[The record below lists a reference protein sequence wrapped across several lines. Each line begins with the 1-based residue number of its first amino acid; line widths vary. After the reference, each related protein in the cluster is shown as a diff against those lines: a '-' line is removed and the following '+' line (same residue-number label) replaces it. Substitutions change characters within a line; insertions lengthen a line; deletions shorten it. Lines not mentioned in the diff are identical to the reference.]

1 MGITLSGSICTFSY
15 KKKQHVIICYTLLK
29 NWCSLW
35 SPKIMKDEF
44 DAVVVSATKS
54 CQTLLLLA
62 AIFILVRAWG
72 DNYKIL
78 VLPWNT
84 KTMKKS
90 DPYAEC
96 VLLWH
101 THLSIK

>member
-1 MGITLSGSICTFSY
+1 
-15 KKKQHVIICYTLLK
+15 
-29 NWCSLW
+29 
-35 SPKIMKDEF
+35 MKDEF
-44 DAVVVSATKS
+44 DAATVSATKS
-54 CQTLLLLA
+54 FQTLLLLA
-62 AIFILVRAWG
+62 TIFILVRAWG

-78 VLPWNT
+78 VLRWNK

-90 DPYAEC
+90 DPHAEC